1 MNDHLNAAS
10 ITSDTITTQTYPTPA
25 ADELAALGPIFEEH
39 IAAYRV
45 ERTDYWRSGFTREQ
59 LRDVMEAFE
68 VRALP
73 KSTGLDTLVAVIV
86 DEIDM
91 KGDDAPTT
99 IAQLRELKRR
109 ADEERYIL
117 DGIRDNTVE
126 AVNETFTSTV
136 RARLASFE
144 GGMSPESL
152 ADIAEQWQEAK
163 EYAMAWRF
171 VGLGV
176 TRHGKTPHAAAA
188 EAVRHYTGQV
198 IQHARGNAQGGSVRV
213 RRAMDARQ
221 YAAYAKFL
229 DRLTILDGIVS
240 PEGF

>member
-1 MNDHLNAAS
+1 M
-10 ITSDTITTQTYPTPA
+10 SDTVTYPTPA

-59 LRDVMEAFE
+59 LRDVMEAFDI
-68 VRALP
+68 RTLP
-73 KSTGLDTLVAVIV
+73 KSTAVDTLVAVVV
-86 DEIDM
+86 DELDM
-91 KGDDAPTT
+91 KGDDAPTS
-99 IAQLRELKRR
+99 IGQLAKLKRR
-109 ADEERYIL
+109 AEEERYIL
-117 DGIRDNTVE
+117 GGIRDNTVE
-126 AVNETFTSTV
+126 AVNENFTSAV
-136 RARLASFE
+136 RVRLASFE
-144 GGMSPESL
+144 GGMSPEAL
-152 ADIAEQWQEAK
+152 AGIAEQWQEAK

-176 TRHGKTPHAAAA
+176 TRHGKTPHAAAVD
-188 EAVRHYTGQV
+188 AVRHYTGQV
-198 IQHARGNAQGGSVRV
+198 IQNARGNGQGGNVRV

-240 PEGF
+240 AEGL